1 MIDVEK
7 LKKLHEF
14 ATKGDLSTA
23 ERHVA
28 EEHIEC
34 PVCQGDGEVLSSDY
48 CNIDGKALGVQ
59 FYGIGK
65 EFGAHE
71 ALWSFLRNSVPAIL
85 AMAEERDRLRHRL
98 ELREPDW
105 PESADGVAC
114 RDDTIA
120 LLDERVARFTAENA
134 RLREALER
142 IADHNKVR
150 DWTATSDN
158 PETHWVTRDGFYAV
172 IARAALTTAQENAA

>member
-7 LKKLHEF
+7 LKKLHEA

-34 PVCQGDGEVLSSDY
+34 PVCQGDGEVLASDY

-59 FYGIGK
+59 FYGIGN

-71 ALWSFLRNSVPAIL
+71 ALWTYLVHSVPAIL
-85 AMAEERDRLRHRL
+85 AMAEER
-98 ELREPDW
+98 
-105 PESADGVAC
+105 
-114 RDDTIA
+114 
-120 LLDERVARFTAENA
+120 ERM
-134 RLREALER
+134 REALS
-142 IADHNKVR
+142 NL
-150 DWTATSDN
+150 
-158 PETHWVTRDGFYAV
+158 YAAV
-172 IARAALTTAQENAA
+172 NARAVRGRDHVPSMRDEQRATVEALKVLRALGEEKA